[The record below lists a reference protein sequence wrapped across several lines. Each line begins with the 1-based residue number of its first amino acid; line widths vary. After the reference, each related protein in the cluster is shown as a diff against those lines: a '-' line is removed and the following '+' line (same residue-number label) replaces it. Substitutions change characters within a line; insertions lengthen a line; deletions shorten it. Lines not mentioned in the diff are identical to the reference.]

1 MSNQAWNQSEETP
14 APLLSSSQN
23 TYVEADDQLSNE
35 IRGSNISRNINNRVQ
50 DISSRGSTGT
60 LRTQK
65 PKANVRGKS
74 SSVQLV
80 ATILTDVTSAM
91 AGALYSSCKEPPNG
105 GRLTFKLIDVTA
117 AVPPLDQ
124 GTPLAAR

>member
-1 MSNQAWNQSEETP
+1 MTRPVQLPGGGSQSIVLAVERSDSVLI
-14 APLLSSSQN
+14 APSKGLHDF
-23 TYVEADDQLSNE
+23 T
-35 IRGSNISRNINNRVQ
+35 
-50 DISSRGSTGT
+50 RGSTGT